1 MTVFIRAAK
10 RLMLQCLDKSM
21 EDSSAKNQSLFG
33 GWRNAEL
40 SEAQKE
46 ITLKLRRQ
54 IDDFVAKENDLQSLN
69 ALKKA
74 TAEVDTEVEIIRK
87 DYQYPR
93 GNLNIT
99 LTEMNSNLERFYNTL
114 STLSFKLNEGKIN
127 EAIVPFPL
135 NDIES
140 STQPFN
146 ILCAHAAYYFG
157 ENIFYPSDEGYIVKA
172 VSSLVGAT
180 STVSV
185 REHKEA
191 CLLTHL
197 KKCDDLLKG
206 VKEGEE
212 FEGMRQELVL
222 REVDAIQR
230 ENAEICRQAQA
241 IASVPVSLSFFAT
254 ANVKAPTLKP
264 SRGRLEVC
272 MKHVFEE
279 IASLKKPVA
288 TEALML

>member
-21 EDSSAKNQSLFG
+21 EDSSAKNQSWFG
-33 GWRNAEL
+33 GFRNAEL

-46 ITLKLRRQ
+46 LTLKLRRQ
-54 IDDFVAKENDLQSLN
+54 IDDFVPKETDLQSLL

-74 TAEVDTEVEIIRK
+74 IAELDAEVEGKRK
-87 DYQYPR
+87 EYQYAR
-93 GNLNIT
+93 GNLNTT
-99 LTEMNSNLERFYNTL
+99 LTEMNSNLERFYNTI
-114 STLSFKLNEGKIN
+114 STLTFKTN
-127 EAIVPFPL
+127 EATVPFPL
-135 NDIES
+135 SDIKNS
-140 STQPFN
+140 KHPFN

-157 ENIFYPSDEGYIVKA
+157 ENIFNPVDEGYIVKA

-191 CLLTHL
+191 CLLSHL
-197 KKCDDLLKG
+197 KKCNDLLEG
-206 VKEGEE
+206 VKEGDEYD
-212 FEGMRQELVL
+212 GMRQELVL
-222 REVDAIQR
+222 REVDAIKR
-230 ENAEICRQAQA
+230 ENAEICRQAQP
-241 IASVPVSLSFFAT
+241 ITSVPVSLSFFAT

-272 MKHVFEE
+272 MQHVLEE
-279 IASLKKPVA
+279 IASLKKPVVM
-288 TEALML
+288 ESLSL

>member
-21 EDSSAKNQSLFG
+21 DEASAKNQSLFG
-33 GWRNAEL
+33 GWRNAGL

-46 ITLKLRRQ
+46 LTLKLRRQ
-54 IDDFVAKENDLQSLN
+54 IEDFVPKETDAQSLL

-74 TAEVDTEVEIIRK
+74 IAEVDAEVEETRK
-87 DYQYPR
+87 KYEYTR
-93 GNLNIT
+93 GNLNTT
-99 LTEMNSNLERFYNTL
+99 LTEMNSNLERFYNTI
-114 STLSFKLNEGKIN
+114 STLTFR
-127 EAIVPFPL
+127 L
-135 NDIES
+135 NDIENS
-140 STQPFN
+140 KHPFN

-157 ENIFYPSDEGYIVKA
+157 ENIFYPSDEGYIIKA

-191 CLLTHL
+191 CLLEHL
-197 KKCDDLLKG
+197 KTCDKRLKG
-206 VKEGEE
+206 VKDGEE
-212 FEGMRQELVL
+212 FDGMRQELVIL
-222 REVDAIQR
+222 EVEAIQR
-230 ENAEICRQAQA
+230 ENTEICKQAQA
-241 IASVPVSLSFFAT
+241 LTTVPVSLSFFAT

-272 MKHVFEE
+272 MKHVLEE
-279 IASLKKPVA
+279 LSSLKKPVESL
-288 TEALML
+288 TI

>member
-21 EDSSAKNQSLFG
+21 EDSSAKNQSWFG
-33 GWRNAEL
+33 GFRNAEL

-46 ITLKLRRQ
+46 LTLKLRRQ
-54 IDDFVAKENDLQSLN
+54 IDDFVPKETDLKSLL

-74 TAEVDTEVEIIRK
+74 IAELDAEVEGKRK
-87 DYQYPR
+87 EYQYAR
-93 GNLNIT
+93 GNLNTT
-99 LTEMNSNLERFYNTL
+99 LTEMNSNLERFYNTI
-114 STLSFKLNEGKIN
+114 STLSFKTS
-127 EAIVPFPL
+127 EATVPFPL
-135 NDIES
+135 NDIENS
-140 STQPFN
+140 KHPFN

-157 ENIFYPSDEGYIVKA
+157 ENIFNPVDEGYIVKA

-191 CLLTHL
+191 CLLSHL

-206 VKEGEE
+206 VKEGDEYD
-212 FEGMRQELVL
+212 GMRQELVL
-222 REVDAIQR
+222 REVDAIKR
-230 ENAEICRQAQA
+230 ENAEICRQAQP
-241 IASVPVSLSFFAT
+241 ITSVPVSLSFFAT

-272 MKHVFEE
+272 MQHVLEE
-279 IASLKKPVA
+279 IASLKKPVV
-288 TEALML
+288 TEPLTL

>member
-21 EDSSAKNQSLFG
+21 EDSSAKNQSWFG
-33 GWRNAEL
+33 GFRNAEL

-46 ITLKLRRQ
+46 LTLKLRRQ
-54 IDDFVAKENDLQSLN
+54 IDDFVPKETDLQSLL

-74 TAEVDTEVEIIRK
+74 ITDIDAEVEGKRK
-87 DYQYPR
+87 EYQYPR
-93 GNLNIT
+93 GNLNTT
-99 LTEMNSNLERFYNTL
+99 LTEMNSNLERFYNTI

-127 EAIVPFPL
+127 EATVSFPL
-135 NDIES
+135 NDI
-140 STQPFN
+140 QNLKHPFN
-146 ILCAHAAYYFG
+146 ILCAHAVYYFG
-157 ENIFYPSDEGYIVKA
+157 ENIFYPADEGYIVKA

-191 CLLTHL
+191 CLLAHL
-197 KKCDDLLKG
+197 KKCEELLKG
-206 VKEGEE
+206 VKEGDE
-212 FEGMRQELVL
+212 FDGMRQELVL

-230 ENAEICRQAQA
+230 ENAEICSKAQP
-241 IASVPVSLSFFAT
+241 ITSVPVSLSFFAT

-272 MKHVFEE
+272 MKHVLEE
-279 IASLKKPVA
+279 IASLKKPVVS
-288 TEALML
+288 ESLSL